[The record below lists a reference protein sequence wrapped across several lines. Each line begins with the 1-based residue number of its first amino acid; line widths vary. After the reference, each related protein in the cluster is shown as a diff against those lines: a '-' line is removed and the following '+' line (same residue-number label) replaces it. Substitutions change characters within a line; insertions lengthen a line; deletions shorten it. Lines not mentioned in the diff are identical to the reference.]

1 MFYWQNSKFSDRL
14 RFFMAKASIN
24 NKQLAKELHL
34 SESAVSLWLSDKRE
48 PREEQLNALLR
59 YFKVSYI
66 DFMHTEEEISAAR
79 LDFFFR
85 KLGLEKDDYEK
96 LNLLEEELTFKFR
109 EIVNNYRKNRLE

>member
-1 MFYWQNSKFSDRL
+1 
-14 RFFMAKASIN
+14 
-24 NKQLAKELHL
+24 
-34 SESAVSLWLSDKRE
+34 
-48 PREEQLNALLR
+48 
-59 YFKVSYI
+59 
-66 DFMHTEEEISAAR
+66 MHTEEEISAAR